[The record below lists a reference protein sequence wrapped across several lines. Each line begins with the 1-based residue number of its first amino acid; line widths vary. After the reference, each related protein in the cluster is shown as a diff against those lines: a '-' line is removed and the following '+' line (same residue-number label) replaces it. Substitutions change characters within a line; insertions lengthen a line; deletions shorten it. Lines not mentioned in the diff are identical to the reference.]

1 MLTNLHYI
9 SLLFTNSIS
18 SDNFCWCKNKRHFF
32 NLNICTCF
40 NFREILTSV
49 QSHLRKEGVS
59 GTFFRH
65 YNGNRKW
72 CVICTAPYS
81 KYIVQTEAEDRATQ
95 IRGEPTKKKV
105 FSAMELRKGPSE
117 SRTHWTQI
125 DLDSKILLRY
135 LTTQR
140 HLCIPCGVLSPRYHN
155 SVLLFWNFVKKK
167 FQICSH

>member
-1 MLTNLHYI
+1 MNLWSNRFLSRIVKIFALTAQGRNPDNFSFVFWEKWWLHKFILKYSDLYLIVIILTNLYYI

-18 SDNFCWCKNKRHFF
+18 SDNFCRCKNKRHFF
-32 NLNICTCF
+32 NVNICTCF

-81 KYIVQTEAEDRATQ
+81 KVRA
-95 IRGEPTKKKV
+95 
-105 FSAMELRKGPSE
+105 F
-117 SRTHWTQI
+117 
-125 DLDSKILLRY
+125 
-135 LTTQR
+135 
-140 HLCIPCGVLSPRYHN
+140 
-155 SVLLFWNFVKKK
+155 
-167 FQICSH
+167 